1 MVLEGKELGMST
13 ALSGHLKMSDIDEL
27 SRVNPDIV
35 GVRGAVCQ
43 KGDRDSRVHWE
54 SVAEFKK
61 ELDLRESGEVD
72 AYAGSNILK
81 SDTTKNSTNW
91 VIIDGTGKNC
101 AGIIA
106 ALSEQISEDAKSIV
120 EVIIPDVLNTY
131 DLILWTEKNSHSILT
146 QRKDQEGSLRML
158 IQP

>member
-1 MVLEGKELGMST
+1 M
-13 ALSGHLKMSDIDEL
+13 
-27 SRVNPDIV
+27 
-35 GVRGAVCQ
+35 
-43 KGDRDSRVHWE
+43 
-54 SVAEFKK
+54 AEFKK

-72 AYAGSNILK
+72 AYAGTNILK
-81 SDTTKNSTNW
+81 SDTSKNSTNW

>member
-1 MVLEGKELGMST
+1 MST
-13 ALSGHLKMSDIDEL
+13 ALSGHLKMSDLDEL
-27 SRVNPDIV
+27 ARVNPDIV

-54 SVAEFKK
+54 SVSEFKT
-61 ELDLRESGEVD
+61 ELDKRETGEVD
-72 AYAGSNILK
+72 VYGASNGGEAVAVKKGTDWI
-81 SDTTKNSTNW
+81 
-91 VIIDGTGKNC
+91 VIDGTGKNC

-106 ALSEQISEDAKSIV
+106 ALSEQVGNDSESIV

-131 DLILWTEKNSHSILT
+131 DLIMWAEKNNHSILT
-146 QRKDQEGSLRML
+146 QKKDTEGSLRML